1 MLRVQNDMW
10 WRMGAW
16 WLWKAGLANELA
28 RACAKLPHDFAPG
41 LHYQNLAQT
50 LHCLAVLLHLVG
62 GPLLDESVKH
72 AKGTQ
77 MSR

>member
-1 MLRVQNDMW
+1 MTCG
-10 WRMGAW
+10 GAW
-16 WLWKAGLANELA
+16 ARGGSGRPGLRMSLRELA
-28 RACAKLPHDFAPG
+28 RSFPTILP
-41 LHYQNLAQT
+41 LVCNYQNLAQT